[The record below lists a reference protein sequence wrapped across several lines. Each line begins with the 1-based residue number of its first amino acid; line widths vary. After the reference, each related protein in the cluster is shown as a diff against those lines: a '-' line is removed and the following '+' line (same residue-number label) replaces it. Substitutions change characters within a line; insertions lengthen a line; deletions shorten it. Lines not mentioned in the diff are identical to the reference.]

1 MADAKTEKQKVK
13 EITDK
18 LEEGL
23 KELFESEKYK
33 SYLSTMSKFHNY
45 SFNNTLLIALQKPEA
60 TLVAGYQ
67 AWQKNFNRH
76 VNKGEKG
83 IRILAP
89 APYKIKEERDKLDPV
104 TGEIMLDK
112 DGMPQTEE
120 VEIKI
125 PAFRAVSVFDVSQ
138 TDGEPLPELEA
149 KELLSTVEGY
159 EDFIKAVTYVAPAPI
174 GFEDIP
180 GDSKGYFNI
189 EENRIAV
196 QEGMSESQTLKTMV
210 HETAHSMLHNK
221 EVNKEDILAPAK
233 DRNTKEIEAE
243 SIAFTVCRHFGID
256 TSEYSF
262 SYIAGWSS
270 GRDMKELKSSLDTI
284 RRTASELIT
293 GIEEQLR
300 ELQRDR
306 EIMQEQSQE
315 FILAISNTE
324 RSHFDIASVRGMEGA
339 ELLDSLL
346 AMKDADRENVEAY
359 LESRGAWVTHL
370 GDDRSEEV
378 EEFHVDYIYD
388 TDTHAITDVKYA
400 MEMDRK
406 ANEPVKDSDVV
417 LKIMY
422 GENDRY
428 EIDKIT
434 NMTREQALDL
444 AYKLAVLDENE
455 WDGNIQD
462 FMEENGAEYV
472 PIIVKDGRN
481 SGMPE
486 FFDIAVDLKAG
497 EVSLEKELSGIEY
510 AASIVHRIEHGKGV
524 FSPDERNLIVNYG
537 YKLDDYEKTK
547 ELAEILAYRIE
558 NEPANAALTVIDA
571 QAEIDALPD
580 GMIGL
585 SEMHEYGYTWEEMLP
600 LTKETALELFDSD
613 LAVYQ
618 LHKDGSETLID
629 DKEQITGH
637 EGIFGIEKSDWEN
650 ERGLR
655 SMQAEL
661 AESGAS
667 KEAQLLYG
675 DTDKYGIYQLKDN
688 PELRDFHFA
697 GIESLKRKGIIKDN
711 LDAIKP
717 ENYNLVYVGELSEL
731 SKDFIRLQ
739 TQGDKLEALYEK
751 FNIDHP
757 ADYKGHSLS
766 VSDIVVL
773 HENGENSAHFVD
785 SFGFTELPDFVRE
798 LEGVKEQE
806 ADKAEKGLTNEEKQF
821 LETDNAPLIAK
832 NFLAWDEIEDLGYRF
847 FEDGYIDKFKPSEK
861 ALYGDGM
868 VPEPKIY
875 DLARR
880 MQGGED
886 IREELAKALIG
897 GHERVIEAD
906 ENDGVAV
913 LFGRDDVTVT
923 FGNAEKQIS
932 YEEMGTAFLGL
943 MESEYKKI
951 EQARAAE
958 EQEEEIEGNAT
969 SGHNVQKLET
979 EQTEPEQTI
988 MVQPDQEQIQAEQ
1001 SEAQENYP
1009 EFYGHTLSF
1018 AMEHGEVDKYIE
1030 SHKLDRECKEAVEET
1045 IRQNFDGMY
1054 LKDDIVKPLAEQY
1067 GSERMAFILAN
1078 TIQQESLDER
1088 FSGDNKTWA
1097 SEFPISENIVHGID
1111 MNRELIVSS
1120 HPAVLDGFIDIFRR
1134 EVLEQEKDLSAGQEK
1149 VTSGH
1154 NVQKLELEQTEA
1166 EKTEPQAE
1174 QSEPK
1179 KSAKELEFEDT
1190 EDGDEIIDLGDEKD
1204 QVLAEMK
1211 QSLEG
1216 FQDTSGH
1223 NVNPSAMQKDL
1234 KLETEPKKAAETEL
1248 AFQIADRFISIQETD
1263 GGYDYSIM
1271 NMDYKE
1277 IESGVYEKTGV
1288 NIQEIADDI
1297 VDDLREDP
1305 FDNGVKG
1312 SIGDDDELI
1321 PIDYDGL
1328 MEKVEAADHIEPQA
1342 QGNVV
1347 ENFKAKTNELFHE
1360 ISEMNPA
1367 EIEETVKCHVQAQL
1381 DEHGIDAEIVDVA
1394 VVGSRCRGLER
1405 EGSDLDVAVELSTNE
1420 REDVLFDTF
1429 NEDKLHIG
1437 GVKVN
1442 INPITAQKTG
1452 SLETYLPQVEN
1463 YLEGVREA
1471 REKEPVSIFNIRMND
1486 EERWFKNTSGLDA
1499 EGLCKAYAECGK
1511 PFVEMGKYGERIEA
1525 ADHASIEQGDRLDFS
1540 IEFNEETDQITI
1552 FDGENFEYKGLRE
1565 TLFPEQAEPEVT
1577 LTVAEC
1583 GEFHTMGEFYENIP
1597 TVDEAVAIWKQIPPD
1612 RMNGISA
1619 IGINIHTPGTEAFE
1633 DVEAD
1638 ILSGNRIDLDI
1649 LEFIPDIKD
1658 SPQAMEVIAELV
1670 AKLPEME
1677 IDGHMGEELEAKV
1690 WEKRMP
1696 GLTPAEQL
1704 AVEIDRFTYDYDAAL
1719 YHDNSQSM
1727 TENVSELADALKQR
1741 DTHDIA
1747 LWLAEIAADGTEP
1760 EERKRAVELL
1770 EKLAEYKPLAKIE
1783 EMEEQNY
1790 NMVDNVLNNGAGE
1803 KAGKEENKKEQERP
1817 AAKASLKARLAEK
1830 KALVSGQGKDHEA
1843 QENIK
1848 NNQREM

>member
-1 MADAKTEKQKVK
+1 MADANVNTVSMTEKQKVK
-13 EITDK
+13 EITDR

-45 SFNNTLLIALQKPEA
+45 SFNNTLLIALQRPDA
-60 TLVAGYQ
+60 SLVAGYQ

-104 TGEIMLDK
+104 TGEVMLDK

-138 TDGEPLPELEA
+138 TSGEPLPELEA

-159 EDFIKAVTYVAPAPI
+159 EDFIKAVTFVAPAPI

-180 GDSKGYFNI
+180 GDSKGYFST

-233 DRNTKEIEAE
+233 DRNTKEVEAE
-243 SIAFTVCRHFGID
+243 SIAFTVCSHFGID

-262 SYIAGWSS
+262 GYIAGWSS
-270 GRDMKELKSSLDTI
+270 GRDMKELKTSLDTI

-300 ELQRDR
+300 EIQRDR

-315 FILAISNTE
+315 FILAVSNTE

-339 ELLDSLL
+339 EMLNSLL
-346 AMKDADRENVEAY
+346 AMTDADRENVEAY

-378 EEFHVDYIYD
+378 EVFHVDYIYD
-388 TDTHAITDVKYA
+388 TDTHEITDVKYA

-406 ANEPVKDSDVV
+406 ASEPIKDSDVI

-422 GENDRY
+422 RETDGY

-444 AYKLAVLDENE
+444 AYKLAAMDENE

-472 PIIVKDGRN
+472 PVIVKGGRN
-481 SGMPE
+481 SGLPE
-486 FFDIAVDLKAG
+486 FFDIAADLKAG
-497 EVSLEKELSGIEY
+497 EVFLEKDVSGMEY
-510 AASIVHRIEHGKGV
+510 AASIIHRLEHGRSV

-547 ELAEILAYRIE
+547 ELADMLAYRIE

-585 SEMHEYGYTWEEMLP
+585 SEMHGYGYTWEEMLP
-600 LTKETALELFDSD
+600 LTKETALELFDRD
-613 LAVYQ
+613 LPVYQ
-618 LHKDGSETLID
+618 LHEDGSETLIE

-650 ERGLR
+650 ERELR
-655 SMQAEL
+655 YMQAEL
-661 AESGAS
+661 ADSSANR
-667 KEAQLLYG
+667 EAQLLYG
-675 DTDKYGIYQLKDN
+675 GTDKYGIYQLKDN

-697 GIESLKRKGIIKDN
+697 GTESLKRRGIIKDN
-711 LDAIKP
+711 FDAIKP

-731 SKDFIRLQ
+731 SKDYIGLQ
-739 TQGDKLEALYEK
+739 TQGDTLEALYEK

-757 ADYKGHSLS
+757 EDFKGHSLS

-773 HENGENSAHFVD
+773 HENGENSAHFVE
-785 SFGFTELPDFVRE
+785 SVGYTRLPDFMRE
-798 LEGVKEQE
+798 LEGVKEQGIEKSEPEEVQDTSGHDVNQSAKQNDLKLDSEKEKEHPAVYPESLNYAINHGE
-806 ADKAEKGLTNEEKQF
+806 ADK
-821 LETDNAPLIAK
+821 
-832 NFLAWDEIEDLGYRF
+832 Y
-847 FEDGYIDKFKPSEK
+847 
-861 ALYGDGM
+861 
-868 VPEPKIY
+868 
-875 DLARR
+875 
-880 MQGGED
+880 
-886 IREELAKALIG
+886 
-897 GHERVIEAD
+897 HESR
-906 ENDGVAV
+906 
-913 LFGRDDVTVT
+913 
-923 FGNAEKQIS
+923 
-932 YEEMGTAFLGL
+932 
-943 MESEYKKI
+943 
-951 EQARAAE
+951 
-958 EQEEEIEGNAT
+958 
-969 SGHNVQKLET
+969 
-979 EQTEPEQTI
+979 
-988 MVQPDQEQIQAEQ
+988 
-1001 SEAQENYP
+1001 
-1009 EFYGHTLSF
+1009 
-1018 AMEHGEVDKYIE
+1018 
-1030 SHKLDRECKEAVEET
+1030 KLDRECKGAIEET

-1054 LKDDIVKPLAEQY
+1054 LKHDIVKPLAEQY
-1067 GSERMAFILAN
+1067 GSERIAFVLAN
-1078 TIQQESLDER
+1078 TLQQESWDGR
-1088 FSGDNKTWA
+1088 FSRDNKAWA
-1097 SEFPISENIVHGID
+1097 SEFSIPENIVRGMD
-1111 MNRELIVSS
+1111 VNSELIVSS
-1120 HPAVLDGFIDIFRR
+1120 HPAVLDGFIDMFRS
-1134 EVLEQEKDLSAGQEK
+1134 EVLEQEKELSTGQEK
-1149 VTSGH
+1149 LTSGH
-1154 NVQKLELEQTEA
+1154 DVQKLEAEQSEPEQIQAEQTEA
-1166 EKTEPQAE
+1166 EKSEPQTE
-1174 QSEPK
+1174 QSEPE
-1179 KSAKELEFEDT
+1179 KSTETLELEDM

-1216 FQDTSGH
+1216 RQDTSGH
-1223 NVNPSAMQKDL
+1223 DVQKL
-1234 KLETEPKKAAETEL
+1234 ETEL

-1271 NMDYKE
+1271 GADYKE
-1277 IESGVYEKTGV
+1277 IDGGVYDNPDVSIREAL
-1288 NIQEIADDI
+1288 NDI
-1297 VDDLREDP
+1297 VEDLKENP
-1305 FDNGVKG
+1305 FDNGARG
-1312 SIGDDDELI
+1312 NIGDNDELM

-1328 MEKVEAADHIEPQA
+1328 MEKVEAANRIEPQT

-1347 ENFKAKTNELFHE
+1347 DNFRAKTNELFHE

-1367 EIEETVKCHVQAQL
+1367 EIEETVKCHVQAKL
-1381 DEHGIDAEIVDVA
+1381 EECGIDAVIVDA
-1394 VVGSRCRGLER
+1394 VVSGSRCRGLER
-1405 EGSDLDVAVELSTNE
+1405 EGSDLDVVVELSTDE

-1429 NEDKLHIG
+1429 NEDGLHIG
-1437 GVKVN
+1437 GVKVD
-1442 INPITAQKTG
+1442 INPITAQRTG
-1452 SLETYLPQVEN
+1452 SLETYLPQVEE

-1471 REKEPVSIFNIRMND
+1471 RENEPVSIFNIRMND

-1499 EGLCKAYAECGK
+1499 EGLCKAYAECDK

-1525 ADHASIEQGDRLDFS
+1525 ADHAYIEQGEKLDFS
-1540 IEFNEETDQITI
+1540 LEFNEETDRITI
-1552 FDGENFEYKGLRE
+1552 FDGENFEYKELRA
-1565 TLFPEQAEPEVT
+1565 TLFPEQAETEVT

-1583 GEFHTMGEFYENIP
+1583 GEFHNLGEFYENIP
-1597 TVDEAVAIWKQIPPD
+1597 TVEEAVAIWKQIPPE
-1612 RMNGISA
+1612 RMNGIPA
-1619 IGINIHTPGTEAFE
+1619 IGVNVHTPGTEAFE
-1633 DVEAD
+1633 DVGID
-1638 ILSGNRIDLDI
+1638 ILSGKRIDLDI
-1649 LEFIPDIKD
+1649 LEYIPDIKGNT
-1658 SPQAMEVIAELV
+1658 QAMEVVAELV

-1677 IDGHMGEELEAKV
+1677 IDGHMSEEFEAKV

-1696 GLTPAEQL
+1696 DLTPAEQL
-1704 AVEIDRFTYDYDAAL
+1704 AVEIDRFTYDYDTAL

-1727 TENVSELADALKQR
+1727 TENVSELAEALKQG
-1741 DTHDIA
+1741 DTRDIA
-1747 LWLAEIAADGTEP
+1747 LWLADVVTEGTEP
-1760 EERKRAVELL
+1760 EETKRAMELL
-1770 EKLAEYKPLAKIE
+1770 EKLTEYKPLAKIE

-1803 KAGKEENKKEQERP
+1803 KAQKEENKKAQDRP
-1817 AAKASLKARLAEK
+1817 AAKPSLKARLAEK
-1830 KALVSGQGKDHEA
+1830 KAQVAGQGRE
-1843 QENIK
+1843 QEENNK
-1848 NNQREM
+1848 NKQREM

>member
-1 MADAKTEKQKVK
+1 MADANVNTVSITEKQKVK

-33 SYLSTMSKFHNY
+33 NYLSTMSKFHNY
-45 SFNNTLLIALQKPEA
+45 SFNNTLLIALQRPDA
-60 TLVAGYQ
+60 SLVAGYQ

-76 VNKGEKG
+76 VKRGEKG

-112 DGMPQTEE
+112 DGTPQTEE

-149 KELLSTVEGY
+149 KELVSTVEGY
-159 EDFIKAVTYVAPAPI
+159 EDFIKAISFVAPAPI

-284 RRTASELIT
+284 RRTSSELIT

-315 FILAISNTE
+315 FILAVSNTE
-324 RSHFDIASVRGMEGA
+324 RSHFDIASVKGMEGT
-339 ELLDSLL
+339 ELMNSLL

-378 EEFHVDYIYD
+378 DEFHVDYIYD

-406 ANEPVKDSDVV
+406 ANEPIKDSDVV

-422 GENDRY
+422 RENDGY

-434 NMTREQALDL
+434 NMTQEQALDL
-444 AYKLAVLDENE
+444 AYKLAALEENE

-486 FFDIAVDLKAG
+486 FFDIAVDLKAE

-547 ELAEILAYRIE
+547 ELAEVLAYRIE

-650 ERGLR
+650 ERELR

-661 AESGAS
+661 AENGAS

-697 GIESLKRKGIIKDN
+697 GIESLKRRGIIKDN

-731 SKDFIRLQ
+731 LKDFIRLQ

-785 SFGFTELPDFVRE
+785 SFGFTELPDFVRG

-847 FEDGYIDKFKPSEK
+847 FEDGYIDKFKPVEK
-861 ALYGDGM
+861 ALFGDGL
-868 VPEPKIY
+868 VSDDTIH
-875 DLARR
+875 DIARR

-913 LFGRDDVTVT
+913 LFGRDAVTVT

-969 SGHNVQKLET
+969 SGHNVQRLET
-979 EQTEPEQTI
+979 QQTAMEQSEP
-988 MVQPDQEQIQAEQ
+988 EQIQAGQ
-1001 SEAQENYP
+1001 PKAQKSYP
-1009 EFYGHTLSF
+1009 AVYGYTLSY
-1018 AMEHGEVDKYIE
+1018 AMEHGEVDKY
-1030 SHKLDRECKEAVEET
+1030 SDSRKLDRECREAIEGT
-1045 IRQNFDGMY
+1045 IRQNFDGMH
-1054 LKDDIVKPLAEQY
+1054 LKHDIVKPLAEQY
-1067 GSERMAFILAN
+1067 GSERMAFVLAS
-1078 TIQQESLDER
+1078 TIQQESWDGR
-1088 FSGDNKTWA
+1088 FSVDNKAWA
-1097 SEFPISENIVHGID
+1097 SEFYIPENIVHGID

-1120 HPAVLDGFIDIFRR
+1120 HPAVLDGFIDMFRS
-1134 EVLEQEKDLSAGQEK
+1134 EVLEKEKELSIGQEK
-1149 VTSGH
+1149 MTSGH
-1154 NVQKLELEQTEA
+1154 DVQKLETEQTA
-1166 EKTEPQAE
+1166 ME
-1174 QSEPK
+1174 QSEPEK
-1179 KSAKELEFEDT
+1179 PATPEFENM
-1190 EDGDEIIDLGDEKD
+1190 EDGDEIIDLGDETE

-1216 FQDTSGH
+1216 RQDTSGH
-1223 NVNPSAMQKDL
+1223 NVQ
-1234 KLETEPKKAAETEL
+1234 KLETESKKEAETEL

-1271 NMDYKE
+1271 GADYKE
-1277 IESGVYEKTGV
+1277 IDGGVYDNPDVSIREALN
-1288 NIQEIADDI
+1288 NIVE
-1297 VDDLREDP
+1297 DLKENP
-1305 FDNGVKG
+1305 FDNGARG
-1312 SIGDDDELI
+1312 NISENDELI

-1367 EIEETVKCHVQAQL
+1367 EIEEAVKCHVQAKI
-1381 DEHGIDAEIVDVA
+1381 DEYVIRAEIVDVA

-1405 EGSDLDVAVELSTNE
+1405 EGSDLDVVVELSTNE
-1420 REDVLFDTF
+1420 REDDLFNAF
-1429 NEDKLHIG
+1429 NNEDGIHIG
-1437 GVKVN
+1437 GIKVD

-1452 SLETYLPQVEN
+1452 TLETYLPKAEE
-1463 YLEGVREA
+1463 YLDGLREA
-1471 REKEPVSIFNIRMND
+1471 RE
-1486 EERWFKNTSGLDA
+1486 
-1499 EGLCKAYAECGK
+1499 
-1511 PFVEMGKYGERIEA
+1511 
-1525 ADHASIEQGDRLDFS
+1525 Q
-1540 IEFNEETDQITI
+1540 
-1552 FDGENFEYKGLRE
+1552 
-1565 TLFPEQAEPEVT
+1565 EQAQETMHQEHGQARAEVT

-1583 GEFHTMGEFYENIP
+1583 GEFHSLGEFYENIP
-1597 TVDEAVAIWKQIPPD
+1597 TVEEAIAIWKQIPPE
-1612 RMNGISA
+1612 RMNGIPA

-1633 DVEAD
+1633 DVGID
-1638 ILSGNRIDLDI
+1638 VLTGKRIDLDI
-1649 LEFIPDIKD
+1649 LEYIPDIKNN
-1658 SPQAMEVIAELV
+1658 PQAMEVITELV

-1677 IDGHMGEELEAKV
+1677 IDGIMSEEMESTV
-1690 WEKRMP
+1690 WRMRMP
-1696 GLTPAEQL
+1696 ELTPAEQL
-1704 AVEIDRFTYDYDAAL
+1704 AVEIDRFTFDYDPDL
-1719 YHDNSQSM
+1719 YRDNTQNM
-1727 TENVSELADALKQR
+1727 TENVSELAETLAQR
-1741 DTHDIA
+1741 DTQDIA
-1747 LWLAEIAADGTEP
+1747 AWLSDVAAEGTEP
-1760 EERKRAVELL
+1760 EEAERAKELL

-1783 EMEEQNY
+1783 ELEEQNY

-1803 KAGKEENKKEQERP
+1803 KAQKEEQKMQDRP
-1817 AAKASLKARLAEK
+1817 AARTSLKARLAEK

-1843 QENIK
+1843 KENEK
-1848 NNQREM
+1848 KNQREM